1 MLRST
6 TSVNGATRQLAAAV
20 AESALL
26 TARLAFFDL
35 AEVPLAEEAFDL
47 AQDAVEVANDHALS
61 AAVLAH
67 RAFVPGFAGHQGPA
81 HEYLRAAQAHAR
93 YDAGPLLRSWLH
105 CVEAEIDART
115 GQAKA
120 SLSRIR
126 AAEDAL
132 SSSGEDPVWLDFFSP
147 ARLCGFAGN
156 ALLLAGKHKAAAV
169 QLQDALEGLGDGA
182 TKQRAVLLFDLA
194 VSHAATDAAHALAT
208 AQRACELLSEDSYA
222 TALQRIPAVRTVLS
236 ATPYAAELEEQVR
249 ELTGAT
255 ET

>member
-61 AAVLAH
+61 AVVLAH

-93 YDAGPLLRSWLH
+93 YDAGPLLRGGDF
-105 CVEAEIDART
+105 VEVCGDVGGRMPDR
-115 GQAKA
+115 GWR
-120 SLSRIR
+120 SRKS
-126 AAEDAL
+126 AA
-132 SSSGEDPVWLDFFSP
+132 PP
-147 ARLCGFAGN
+147 
-156 ALLLAGKHKAAAV
+156 
-169 QLQDALEGLGDGA
+169 
-182 TKQRAVLLFDLA
+182 
-194 VSHAATDAAHALAT
+194 
-208 AQRACELLSEDSYA
+208 
-222 TALQRIPAVRTVLS
+222 
-236 ATPYAAELEEQVR
+236 
-249 ELTGAT
+249 
-255 ET
+255 